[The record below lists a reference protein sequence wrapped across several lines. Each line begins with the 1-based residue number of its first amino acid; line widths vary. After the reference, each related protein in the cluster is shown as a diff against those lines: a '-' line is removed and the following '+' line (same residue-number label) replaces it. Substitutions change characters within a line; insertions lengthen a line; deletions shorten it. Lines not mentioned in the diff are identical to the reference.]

1 MTCCCVVKSSVGVGC
16 RGSCPGD
23 QKLSSGFG
31 EVKSEMG
38 RSEDDDVVVYRS
50 ISTSKLADGKTGT
63 AITGRDGVEDG

>member
-1 MTCCCVVKSSVGVGC
+1 
-16 RGSCPGD
+16 
-23 QKLSSGFG
+23 
-31 EVKSEMG
+31 MG